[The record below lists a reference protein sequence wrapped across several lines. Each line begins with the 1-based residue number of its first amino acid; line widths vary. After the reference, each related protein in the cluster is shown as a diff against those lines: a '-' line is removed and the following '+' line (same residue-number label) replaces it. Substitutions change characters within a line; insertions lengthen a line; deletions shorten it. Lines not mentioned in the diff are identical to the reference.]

1 MSAATSAR
9 RRPGVARGLLAAVVV
24 AAVAVGAWLVFGNGG
39 GSSHSGSQTLTGSA
53 PGTVVSPFRLS
64 YPASWRALSDSEL
77 AAIANPP
84 IGGLRTRDGA
94 GILLVRVQPAI
105 PGSLS
110 TITAALISE
119 LRARFPD
126 FRAGTAR
133 VITIASGHAF
143 SYTFT
148 HASTGAAHLIVL
160 IPTADGRED
169 YTIDAEVAAGHRQA
183 DVELGQIVRSFRV
196 G

>member
-9 RRPGVARGLLAAVVV
+9 RRLGVARGLLAAVVI
-24 AAVAVGAWLVFGNGG
+24 AAVAAGAWLVFGNG
-39 GSSHSGSQTLTGSA
+39 SSHTGSQTLSGSA
-53 PGTVVSPFRLS
+53 PGTLISPFRLS
-64 YPASWRALSDSEL
+64 YPASWRALSDREL
-77 AAIANPP
+77 TAIANPP

-110 TITAALISE
+110 TITAALISQ

-126 FRAGTAR
+126 FRAGTAH

-160 IPTADGRED
+160 VPTANGGED
-169 YTIDAEVAAGHRQA
+169 YTIDAEIAAGHPQA
-183 DVELGQIVRSFRV
+183 DVEVGRIVRSFRV